1 MGVVLHTTNILLV
14 DDDLVVRQ
22 SLEHALTRENF
33 KVFSAAN
40 RQEALRGFGEN
51 RIDVALLALSPRPD
65 SGWDT
70 FQSLRQLQ
78 PRLPVVLM
86 TGQPGQGAA
95 RKSDSIEAF
104 MEKPLDLEEL
114 FRTLKEFAGY
124 RQEPRAEQNGT
135 SRHSVGQAKAA

>member
-1 MGVVLHTTNILLV
+1 VPNTANILLV
-14 DDDLVVRQ
+14 DDDLIVRQ

-33 KVFSAAN
+33 RVFAAAN

-51 RIDVALLALSPRPD
+51 RIDVALLALSPGPE

-70 FQSLRQLQ
+70 FQSLRQIQ

-86 TGQPGQGAA
+86 TGHAGQGGA
-95 RKSDSIEAF
+95 RKAGSMEVF

-114 FRTLKEFAGY
+114 FRTLNDFAACGKE
-124 RQEPRAEQNGT
+124 RRAEHNG
-135 SRHSVGQAKAA
+135 VCLPAAGQARAA